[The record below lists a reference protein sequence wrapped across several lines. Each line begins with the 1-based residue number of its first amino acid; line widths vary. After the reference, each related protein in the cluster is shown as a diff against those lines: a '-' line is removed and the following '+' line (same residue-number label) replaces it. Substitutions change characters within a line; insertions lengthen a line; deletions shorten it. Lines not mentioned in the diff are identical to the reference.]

1 MTQLQNLLQLRPKNS
16 NVDLN
21 MSSKVCQEFRLVL
34 DYKLAL
40 DALDFTE
47 FPQIIA
53 LKFPDMSM
61 LSGSFRKK

>member
-1 MTQLQNLLQLRPKNS
+1 
-16 NVDLN
+16 

-40 DALDFTE
+40 DALNFTE